1 MGEKVFVTGMEK
13 CKMTDI
19 EGMFYLADEKI
30 EKAENYN
37 ALSLDT
43 KNSVYEVIR
52 IINGVPLFM
61 EDHYMRL
68 LGSAEALGL
77 QLEFTQ
83 EYILDQ
89 IYRLLEI
96 NGKSNCNVKII
107 IYSKGSGQGFIC
119 YISKSYY
126 PDIEVVKKG
135 VPVSLMR
142 LEREKPNIK
151 ILNTQYNQKVRSK
164 IEADGVFEV
173 LLVNG
178 NGKITEGS
186 RSNVFFVKGEK
197 VFTAPAS
204 HVLKG
209 ITRKYVF
216 DACKSIGVEIMEELV
231 DVNSLNNF
239 DGVFLSG
246 TSIKVLPV
254 SKVDYII
261 FKSGTHPTI
270 VAIRDEFDRL
280 LDEYIQMHKK
290 R

>member
-1 MGEKVFVTGMEK
+1 
-13 CKMTDI
+13 MTDI
-19 EGMFYLADEKI
+19 DGKYYIAGEKT
-30 EKAENYN
+30 EKAENYS
-37 ALSLDT
+37 AVSLDT

-52 IINGVPLFM
+52 IIDGVPLFM
-61 EDHYMRL
+61 EDHYQRL
-68 LGSAEALGL
+68 LNSAEAQGL

-89 IYRLLEI
+89 INRLLEI

-107 IYSKGSGQGFIC
+107 IYSEDTGQGFVC

-126 PDIEVVKKG
+126 PDIETVKRG
-135 VPVSLMR
+135 VPVSLIR
-142 LEREKPNIK
+142 LEREKPNVK
-151 ILNTQYNQKVRSK
+151 ILNTQYNLKVRSK

-216 DACKSIGVEIMEELV
+216 DVCKSIGVEIIEELV
-231 DVNSLNNF
+231 DENSLSNF

-254 SKVDYII
+254 SRVDNIV
-261 FKSGTHPTI
+261 FKSGTYPTI

-280 LDEYIQMHKK
+280 LDEYIQKHKK
-290 R
+290 